1 MEASPKHCVSSLLR
15 GVHCF
20 FRQVLKHIL
29 MLISVTVKPNNKLV
43 WNESVGITLDMIEN
57 VWKDSAEM
65 VVEHATEMTLS
76 VCNTPCSVF

>member
-1 MEASPKHCVSSLLR
+1 
-15 GVHCF
+15 
-20 FRQVLKHIL
+20 

-76 VCNTPCSVF
+76 VCNTRCSVFKNSKFLCAIAHAPHHWLHG